1 MKGKEKYPVSIY
13 EYRCR
18 RCKEIFTMTIEDNFG
33 DLVGMMLN
41 LNKSDKEIEEEL
53 AIFNEE
59 KKEDEELLTE
69 KADLFEIHLCE
80 DGGRGLGDLIGCEP
94 AREVTIYKGTWRGHY
109 RDRVNSNFTGR
120 QKEPLYQGW

>member
-53 AIFNEE
+53 AIFISPWMSCTVLHNIACNEWV
-59 KKEDEELLTE
+59 DYPIPLV
-69 KADLFEIHLCE
+69 F
-80 DGGRGLGDLIGCEP
+80 RGS
-94 AREVTIYKGTWRGHY
+94 VTG
-109 RDRVNSNFTGR
+109 S
-120 QKEPLYQGW
+120 QC